1 MQASGGSQERASR
14 HVHEGYT
21 PAMKV
26 LRPCLAGFC
35 CLISLTATAQW
46 QWRDNDGKQVFS
58 DQAPPH
64 SIPEKNILRRPA
76 TAPTRLDSPAAA
88 APPTGVASGTP
99 SASPPAN
106 AASSSGIDNELAQ
119 KVRKTE
125 EAEKAARLADAQ
137 KARKVRADNCL
148 LARQGKA
155 TFDSGLRVTRMNIQ
169 GEREVMDDKART
181 TEVTRLQGMID
192 SDCS

>member
-1 MQASGGSQERASR
+1 
-14 HVHEGYT
+14 
-21 PAMKV
+21 MKV
-26 LRPCLAGFC
+26 FRLCMAGLG
-35 CLISLTATAQW
+35 CLISLTAMAQW
-46 QWRDNDGKQVFS
+46 QWRDHDGKQVFS
-58 DQAPPH
+58 DQAPPN
-64 SIPEKNILRRPA
+64 SVPEKNILRRPA
-76 TAPTRLDSPAAA
+76 SVTPRLDLLEAV
-88 APPTGVASGTP
+88 APPTEAASGTSP
-99 SASPPAN
+99 ARPPAG
-106 AASSSGIDNELAQ
+106 AVSSSGIDSELAQ

-125 EAEKAARLADAQ
+125 EVEKAARIADAQ
-137 KARKVRADNCL
+137 KIRKAKADNCL